1 MSSPCGKCCRS
12 ATSSSKTTTVT
23 ASGRNKNHFV
33 KAGLLKP
40 GLFRC
45 AVHGIYL
52 DGESPSWGLSSQWS
66 TTSRTPRVSSV
77 RKNLK
82 EGEDKTAAWRKE
94 TASEAGKSRMS
105 VQHNTKSNWL
115 RNTLTGK
122 CGRYAVKEIWPYP
135 GRSHEWLICHSNNE
149 SWEVSRAHSSEE
161 VYVMYMERRGESV
174 WSFK

>member
-1 MSSPCGKCCRS
+1 MQLS
-12 ATSSSKTTTVT
+12 ALNLKREPTKSEAEIDTIISLSKV
-23 ASGRNKNHFV
+23 AISYWQLFLLC
-33 KAGLLKP
+33 AG
-40 GLFRC
+40 
-45 AVHGIYL
+45 HGIYL

-66 TTSRTPRVSSV
+66 TTSRTPRVSFV
-77 RKNLK
+77 RRNLK
-82 EGEDKTAAWRKE
+82 EGADKTATWRKE

-105 VQHNTKSNWL
+105 VQHNTKSYWL

-149 SWEVSRAHSSEE
+149 SWEVSRTHSSEE